1 MKNFLRSCIIGFLLF
16 TQAIHAQS
24 VVPQGINYQAIARNA
39 VGNVYIN
46 QNVAIKITILSGNS
60 GPVAYSERHTTTTNI
75 FGLFTI
81 KIGSGTP
88 ITGVFSDI
96 NWETANHYL
105 KVEFDPNGGTTYT
118 DLGAQE
124 LLSVPYA
131 FYAASSGSGGTAGP
145 QGPQGEQGPAGP
157 QGAQGP
163 QGPAGPGGGLNCW
176 DTDGD
181 GNQDA
186 NEDINNDGLWDAL
199 DCRGADGAAGP
210 QGPVGATGQQGP
222 TGATGPAGPQGAQG
236 AQGPAGPGGGLN
248 CWDTD
253 GDGIQDV
260 SEDVNNDGLWN
271 ALDCRGADG
280 ATGPQGPT
288 GATGA
293 QGPIGLTGAAGPAG
307 AQGPAGVA
315 GPAGA
320 QGVAGPA
327 GAQGPQ
333 GATGP
338 QGTQG
343 SEGANGQTIL
353 NGTNNPG
360 SGIGTVGDFYLN
372 TSSNILFGPKTA
384 GGWGTGVSLVGP
396 TGPAGATGPQGLQ
409 GATGPQG
416 PAGTGGGTLD
426 AAYDFGGAG
435 SGRTITADAGSV
447 TINSNGTGTAG
458 IALNVNQTGTSTA
471 AVGALIGGTGNAI
484 NASSTNANNSFA
496 TIQATTNS
504 ATLNN
509 SAVFG
514 QSTGQARAVTGEIG
528 ANAGSDV
535 AVRGNN
541 LRTNGGIGVE
551 GEGYNGV
558 SGLTIRND
566 GYAIFGENT
575 GVPNVGTGTN
585 NAVGVGGVGG
595 IGVLGQTTNGQ
606 LAGVLGQNLNTGV
619 VYNNI
624 GVYGKSETG
633 VGVWGENV
641 DGSFYGVYSNGD
653 LGSAGAK
660 PFMIDHPADPEN
672 KYLKHFSIESDEIL
686 NYYRGTVLLDGNGK
700 AAVTLPSYF
709 HLINTNFSYQLTSIG
724 APGPNLYV
732 SKEVE
737 NGVFEI
743 AGGQVGQKVSW
754 TLVAQRN
761 DPYVRHYPENIK
773 TEIEKRD
780 GEKGRYLRPE
790 LYGKPMDQRIGIPSN
805 RKAGIRK

>member
-1 MKNFLRSCIIGFLLF
+1 MLKRYAYFILMMLCYSFNV
-16 TQAIHAQS
+16 QAQNPA
-24 VVPQGINYQAIARNA
+24 PQGINYQAIARNA
-39 VGNVYIN
+39 VGNVYVN
-46 QNVAIKITILSGNS
+46 QNVSLRITIVEGSG
-60 GPVAYSERHTTTTNI
+60 GPSVYSERQTATTNS
-75 FGLFTI
+75 FGLFTL
-81 KIGSGTP
+81 KIGTGIPLSGTFGS
-88 ITGVFSDI
+88 IDWS
-96 NWETANHYL
+96 TANHFIKL
-105 KVEFDPNGGTTYT
+105 EFDPAGGTAYT
-118 DLGAQE
+118 NLGTQE

-131 FYAASSGSGGTAGP
+131 FYAASSGTGGSVGP
-145 QGPQGEQGPAGP
+145 QGPAGATGPAGP
-157 QGAQGP
+157 QGP

-186 NEDINNDGLWDAL
+186 NEDINNDGLW
-199 DCRGADGAAGP
+199 
-210 QGPVGATGQQGP
+210 
-222 TGATGPAGPQGAQG
+222 
-236 AQGPAGPGGGLN
+236 
-248 CWDTD
+248 
-253 GDGIQDV
+253 
-260 SEDVNNDGLWN
+260 N

-280 ATGPQGPT
+280 AQGPIGATGPQGPT
-288 GATGA
+288 
-293 QGPIGLTGAAGPAG
+293 GLTGAAGPAG

-333 GATGP
+333 GP
-338 QGTQG
+338 QGAQG
-343 SEGANGQTIL
+343 PAGANGQTIL
-353 NGTNNPG
+353 NGTSNPA
-360 SGIGTVGDFYLN
+360 SGTGTLGDFYLN
-372 TSSNILFGPKTA
+372 TATNTLFGPKTA
-384 GGWGTGVSLVGP
+384 GGWSIGVSLVGP
-396 TGPAGATGPQGLQ
+396 AGPAGPQG
-409 GATGPQG
+409 AIGPQG
-416 PAGTGGGTLD
+416 PTGTGGGSLD

-435 SGRTITADAGSV
+435 LGRTITADAGSV
-447 TINSNGTGTAG
+447 TINANGTGTPG
-458 IALNVNQTGTSTA
+458 IGLTLNQSGSATSALGALNS
-471 AVGALIGGTGNAI
+471 GTGNAI
-484 NASSTNANNSFA
+484 NASNSNANNSFA

-528 ANAGSDV
+528 ANASSDV

-541 LRTNGGIGVE
+541 LRGNGGIGVE

-575 GVPNVGTGTN
+575 GVPNVATGTN

-606 LAGVLGQNLNTGV
+606 LPGVLGQNLNVGV

-624 GVYGKSETG
+624 GVYGQSETG

-653 LGSAGAK
+653 FGAAGIK
-660 PFMIDHPADPEN
+660 TFLIDHPADPEN
-672 KYLKHFSIESDEIL
+672 KYLKHFSVESDEVL

-761 DPYVRHYPENIK
+761 DPYVRYYPENTK
-773 TEIEKRD
+773 TEIEKRE
-780 GEKGRYLRPE
+780 GEKGVYLRPE
-790 LYGKPMDQRIGIPSN
+790 LYGKPVEQRMGMPKPNKSEL
-805 RKAGIRK
+805 KK

>member
-1 MKNFLRSCIIGFLLF
+1 MNNFLRNCIIGFLFF
-16 TQAIHAQS
+16 TQAGLAQS

-46 QNVAIKITILSGNS
+46 QNIAIKITILSGNS
-60 GPVAYSERHTTTTNI
+60 GPVAYSERHTITTNI

-145 QGPQGEQGPAGP
+145 QGPQGPQGEQGPAGP
-157 QGAQGP
+157 QGP
-163 QGPAGPGGGLNCW
+163 QGP
-176 DTDGD
+176 
-181 GNQDA
+181 
-186 NEDINNDGLWDAL
+186 
-199 DCRGADGAAGP
+199 
-210 QGPVGATGQQGP
+210 
-222 TGATGPAGPQGAQG
+222 
-236 AQGPAGPGGGLN
+236 QGPAGPGGGLN

-333 GATGP
+333 GAQGATGP
-338 QGTQG
+338 QGPAG
-343 SEGANGQTIL
+343 SNGQTIL

-372 TSSNILFGPKTA
+372 TSTNILFGPKTA
-384 GGWGTGVSLVGP
+384 GGWGTGISLVGP
-396 TGPAGATGPQGLQ
+396 AGPAGPAGATGPQGLQ

-435 SGRTITADAGSV
+435 LGRTITADAGSV
-447 TINSNGTGTAG
+447 TINANGTGTAG

-471 AVGALIGGTGNAI
+471 AVGALISGTGNAI
-484 NASSTNANNSFA
+484 NTSSTNANNSFA

-528 ANAGSDV
+528 ANASSDV

-541 LRTNGGIGVE
+541 LRANGGIGVE

-595 IGVLGQTTNGQ
+595 IGMLGQTTNGQ
-606 LAGVLGQNLNTGV
+606 LAGILGQNLNTGV
-619 VYNNI
+619 VYNNV
-624 GVYGKSETG
+624 GVYGQSETG
-633 VGVWGENV
+633 VGVWGDNI
-641 DGSFYGVYSNGD
+641 DGSYFAVYSNGD

-686 NYYRGTVLLDGNGK
+686 NYYRGTVALDSEGK
-700 AAVTLPSYF
+700 GIVTLPDYF
-709 HLINTNFSYQLTSIG
+709 HLINIDFSYQLTSIG
-724 APGPNLYV
+724 VPAPNLYV

-743 AGGQVGQKVSW
+743 AGGQPGQKVSW

-773 TEIEKRD
+773 TEIVKRD

-805 RKAGIRK
+805 GKAGIKK